1 MSAIELLQLKQDLAN
16 QLADADKVISVLMA
30 HLSSGFTMSPK
41 ERVER
46 AMEDL
51 KMRGLENHEAERQS
65 LLREV
70 FG

>member
-16 QLADADKVISVLMA
+16 QLADADKVIGVLMA
-30 HLSSGFTMSPK
+30 HLSSGHAITPK

-46 AMEDL
+46 ALEDL
-51 KMRGLENHEAERQS
+51 KMIGLDNHEVERRA